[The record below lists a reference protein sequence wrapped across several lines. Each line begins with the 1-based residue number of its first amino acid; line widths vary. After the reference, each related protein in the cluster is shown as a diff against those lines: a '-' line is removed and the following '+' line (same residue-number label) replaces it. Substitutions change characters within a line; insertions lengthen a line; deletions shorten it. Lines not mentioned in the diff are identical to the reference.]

1 MNRAET
7 NAAILVMAAFAA
19 GKAVQWKGKAPAT
32 AWYDATSLTWDW
44 DHFQYRVK
52 PEPKKI
58 WASITKDGLV
68 LTATSIKPNAA
79 IAYNYREFVEV
90 LEEGS

>member
-1 MNRAET
+1 MNAAET

-52 PEPKKI
+52 PEPKRL
-58 WASITKDGLV
+58 WASVTNDGLV
-68 LTATSIKPNAA
+68 LDAISNKPSPRFAH
-79 IAYNYREFVEV
+79 NYREFVEV
-90 LEEGS
+90 MNGS

>member
-1 MNRAET
+1 MNAAET
-7 NAAILVMAAFAA
+7 NAAILVMVAFAA

-52 PEPKKI
+52 PEPKRL
-58 WASITKDGLV
+58 WASVTNDGLV
-68 LTATSIKPNAA
+68 LAA
-79 IAYNYREFVEV
+79 ISNKPSPSFAHNYREFVEV
-90 LEEGS
+90 MNGS